1 MFGLG
6 WMTKI
11 FGFKFFYSANLWME
25 GNGSDA
31 LEGGDTASTIDNL
44 VTAALQDPLDR
55 LLANYRKGCSV
66 TYASA
71 TTVSVATG
79 EVTLANTDDTIRRM
93 RKNVAAVAVDITSDI
108 DTGSE
113 AASTWYYVWAVA
125 DADATTFT
133 CKLSTS
139 STFPTGVTYAAV
151 LGKLYNN
158 SDSDIKAVQNIGLG
172 APVLDTWASKS
183 DDTVYQAATDGFV
196 CAYSTQT
203 GGGSGVGLE
212 GFTDGNAAPTTKRC
226 DSYVDVAE
234 NGDVACSIT
243 MPVRCGDY
251 WKVKVSGAG
260 VTIYWLPFKT
270 E

>member
-31 LEGGDTASTIDNL
+31 LEGGDTASTIDNK

-71 TTVSVATG
+71 TTVSVAAG

-196 CAYSTQT
+196 CAHANFTN
-203 GGGSGVGLE
+203 GAMSGY
-212 GFTDGNAAPTTKRC
+212 TDGNNPPTTVRTMGGC
-226 DSYVDVAE
+226 NPADSADL
-234 NGDVACSIT
+234 NDGIT
-243 MPVRCGDY
+243 MPVKTGDY
-251 WKVKVSGAG
+251 WKVT
-260 VTIYWLPFKT
+260 VTGYTGTPELYWLPFKT